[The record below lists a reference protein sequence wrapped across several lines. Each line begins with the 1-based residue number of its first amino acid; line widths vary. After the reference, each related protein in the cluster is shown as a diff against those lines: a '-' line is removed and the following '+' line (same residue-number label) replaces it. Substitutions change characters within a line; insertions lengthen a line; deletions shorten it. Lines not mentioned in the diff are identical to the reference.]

1 MRNDLYQ
8 INTYSPYSLDSSP
21 TLGST
26 DQSYDFTQY
35 NNQEQDLGTNV
46 YKLPVMGGDG
56 YSTPD
61 DTSYNGLSGTGSFS
75 KGALDAISNENA
87 LGGITSAFGSLGTT
101 AAKSGA
107 MGFGITGNLGVGLTS
122 ALGALGN
129 PMGLANAFGSFASQ
143 ALGINTSPVAQNTIG
158 TLAGLASIANPA
170 LGVAVAALGPMAYE
184 GLMDAFD
191 ARTHEQVRD
200 LAEQHAPGYAAGRT
214 AGSYISNQLDKSMDL
229 SYTSPYGSMY
239 DALANLGMNIGKN
252 TMQDYVAAEYEAR
265 GYSPSLSNTM
275 ADIDVSLADVAA
287 ATNQDLGVDIGGR
300 DTGYGR
306 GGISSLTG
314 EYDYGYAATMGLA
327 DTYADLSL
335 DAPAA
340 APSTTNTQ
348 GLGLGAVG
356 EISGQT
362 QETTEAATVGQETS
376 INETEGPDTTT
387 NTNDTTDETAEESN
401 NGDNTSTGGDG
412 PSGPGNGY
420 GNGMGYSDAYGNEPS
435 GPNGTG
441 GPVGADMGSNAQ
453 SDTTDDDDS
462 DSDF

>member
-75 KGALDAISNENA
+75 KGALDAISDRNA
-87 LGGITSAFGSLGTT
+87 LEGITSAFGSLGTT
-101 AAKSGA
+101 AAKNGT

-239 DALANLGMNIGKN
+239 DTLANLGMNIGKN

-287 ATNQDLGVDIGGR
+287 ATNQDLGVDISGR

-327 DTYADLSL
+327 DTYASLSL

-362 QETTEAATVGQETS
+362 QETTESATTGQTSADTEEGQETS
-376 INETEGPDTTT
+376 TST
-387 NTNDTTDETAEESN
+387 NTNDTADDTADTSTSESTDSGG
-401 NGDNTSTGGDG
+401 NGDDANGVGGLGGPGGTGNGEGIDSTNDSTNTS
-412 PSGPGNGY
+412 
-420 GNGMGYSDAYGNEPS
+420 
-435 GPNGTG
+435 
-441 GPVGADMGSNAQ
+441 
-453 SDTTDDDDS
+453 DDDDS
-462 DSDF
+462 DGDF

>member
-8 INTYSPYSLDSSP
+8 MNTYSPYSLDNSL

-61 DTSYNGLSGTGSFS
+61 DNSYNGLSGTGSFS
-75 KGALDAISNENA
+75 KGALDAISDRNA
-87 LGGITSAFGSLGTT
+87 LSGITNAFGSLGTT
-101 AAKSGA
+101 AAKNGA
-107 MGFGITGNLGVGLTS
+107 MGFGLTGNLGVGLTS
-122 ALGALGN
+122 ALGAIGN
-129 PMGLANAFGSFASQ
+129 PMGLANAFGSFAGQ
-143 ALGINTSPVAQNTIG
+143 ALGINTTPSMSNTIG
-158 TLAGLASIANPA
+158 MLSSLASIANPA
-170 LGVAVAALGPMAYE
+170 LGVAVAAIGPMAYD
-184 GLMDAFD
+184 GLMDALD

-200 LAEQHAPGYAAGRT
+200 LAEEHAPGYAAGRT

-239 DALANLGMNIGKN
+239 GALADLGMNIGKS

-265 GYSPSLSNTM
+265 GFSPSLSNTM
-275 ADIDVSLADVAA
+275 ADIDISLADVSA

-300 DTGYGR
+300 DAGYGR

-327 DTYADLSL
+327 DTYAGLSL

-340 APSTTNTQ
+340 APSTTTNTQ
-348 GLGLGAVG
+348 GMGLGAVG

-362 QETTEAATVGQETS
+362 QETTEAASSVGQAAPSNTEGQETS
-376 INETEGPDTTT
+376 NT
-387 NTNDTTDETAEESN
+387 NTSDTTDETADESTTESTDSGG
-401 NGDNTSTGGDG
+401 NGNDSAGVGGLG
-412 PSGPGNGY
+412 GPGGT
-420 GNGMGYSDAYGNEPS
+420 GNGEGIDST
-435 GPNGTG
+435 NGS
-441 GPVGADMGSNAQ
+441 VGTS
-453 SDTTDDDDS
+453 DDDDS